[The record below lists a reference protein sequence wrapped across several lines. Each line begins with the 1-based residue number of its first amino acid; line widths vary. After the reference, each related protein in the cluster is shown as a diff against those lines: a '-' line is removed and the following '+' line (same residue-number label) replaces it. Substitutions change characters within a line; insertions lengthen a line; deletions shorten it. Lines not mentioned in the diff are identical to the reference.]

1 VSDTPDASPQPTPR
15 VSIRPPGAADAHA
28 FVAAVARSRELH
40 HPWVA
45 PWPTPEA
52 FTGWLERI
60 AARNP
65 HQRMAGFLVLADDE
79 IAGYVNASEIVR
91 GAFDNAYLGYAAFA
105 PWAGRGVMRRGL
117 ARVVDTCFAP
127 QGAGGL
133 ALHRVEAN
141 IQPGNEP
148 SKRLA
153 RSVGFRL
160 EGLSLRYLRID
171 GAWRDHERYALT
183 AEEWARPTDQP
194 AGQPASS
201 SGGIRKSSSG

>member
-1 VSDTPDASPQPTPR
+1 VDDLPE
-15 VSIRPPGAADAHA
+15 VSIRPPLPGDAEA

-45 PWPTPEA
+45 PWPSTKA
-52 FTGWLERI
+52 YAGWLERI
-60 AARNP
+60 AARTP
-65 HQRMAGFLVLADDE
+65 HQRMAGFLVLAGDG
-79 IAGYVNASEIVR
+79 IGGYVNASEIVR

-105 PWAGRGVMRRGL
+105 HWAGRGVMRRGL
-117 ARVVDTCFAP
+117 ALVVDRCFAP
-127 QGAGGL
+127 ESAGGL

-153 RSVGFRL
+153 RSLGFRL
-160 EGLSLRYLRID
+160 EGLSPRYLRIE

-183 AEEWARPTDQP
+183 AEEWASPT
-194 AGQPASS
+194 GYPASS

>member
-1 VSDTPDASPQPTPR
+1 VNDLPE
-15 VSIRPPGAADAHA
+15 VSIRPPRPGDAGA
-28 FVAAVARSRELH
+28 FVAAVARSGELH

-45 PWPTPEA
+45 PWPTAEA
-52 FTGWLERI
+52 YAGWLDRI
-60 AARNP
+60 GARTP
-65 HQRMAGFLVLADDE
+65 HQRMAGFLVLAGND

-117 ARVVDTCFAP
+117 ALVVDRCFA
-127 QGAGGL
+127 AERDGGL

-153 RSVGFRL
+153 RSLGFRL
-160 EGLSLRYLRID
+160 EGLSPRYLRID

-183 AEEWARPTDQP
+183 AEEWSSPADRPG
-194 AGQPASS
+194 AYSASS

>member
-1 VSDTPDASPQPTPR
+1 VEDLPDVTIRSPR
-15 VSIRPPGAADAHA
+15 AEDAEA

-45 PWPTPEA
+45 PWGTPDA
-52 FTGWLERI
+52 FGTWLERI
-60 AARNP
+60 AHRSP
-65 HQRMAGFLVLADDE
+65 HQRMAGFLVLAGDAAGE
-79 IAGYVNASEIVR
+79 HVAGYVNASEIVR
-91 GAFDNAYLGYAAFA
+91 GAFDNAYLGYAAFV

-117 ARVVDTCFAP
+117 ALVVDRCFAP
-127 QGAGGL
+127 EHDGGR

-153 RSVGFRL
+153 RSLGFRL
-160 EGLSLRYLRID
+160 EGLSPRYLRID

-183 AEEWARPTDQP
+183 AEEWEQRAD
-194 AGQPASS
+194 
-201 SGGIRKSSSG
+201 